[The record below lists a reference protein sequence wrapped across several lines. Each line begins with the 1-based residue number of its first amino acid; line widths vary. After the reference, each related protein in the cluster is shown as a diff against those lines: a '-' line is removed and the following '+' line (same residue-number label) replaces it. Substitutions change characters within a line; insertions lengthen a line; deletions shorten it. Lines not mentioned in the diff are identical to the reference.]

1 MILSFAQNNIETSFE
16 AGFVP
21 HLLTAS
27 NITVN
32 FTQHP
37 RVLHNH
43 IDRLELLYVRTGSG
57 IYVVDDEAFQ
67 IKPGNIIVTN
77 PGVLHDEMP
86 EYNRHLSMLAIG
98 VDNVRIKGLPE
109 NHLIPNNI
117 KPILKTDKHMILID
131 SIFQAIY
138 DSLTF
143 ESKSSQE
150 NNIYLTQALLS
161 LVYHAFM
168 EKGTPKEYLNKKK
181 DSSALLHDIKKY
193 IDDNY
198 YEQLS
203 LQSISDKFYISQ
215 SYLSHLF
222 KKKLKMSP
230 MHYIARRRIGEAQS
244 LLVLSKTSI
253 TDIATSVGFDNLSH
267 FNVQFK
273 KMVGLSPLAYRKK
286 YLLPDLENDEIYT
299 D

>member
-16 AGFVP
+16 KGCTP
-21 HLLTAS
+21 RLLTAS
-27 NITVN
+27 NITVK

-37 RVLHNH
+37 RILHNH

-57 IYVVDDEAFQ
+57 MYIVGDESFE
-67 IKPGNIIVTN
+67 IKPGCIIVTN

-86 EYNRHLSMLAIG
+86 EYNRHLSMLSIG
-98 VDNVRIKGLPE
+98 VDNVKLKGLPE
-109 NHLIPNNI
+109 NHLIPSNI
-117 KPILKTDKHMILID
+117 KPVLKMDKHMVLID
-131 SIFQAIY
+131 SMFQAIF

-143 ESKSSQE
+143 ESENVSSQE

-161 LVYHAFM
+161 LVRHAFM
-168 EKGTPKEYLNKKK
+168 EKGTPEPYLYKKN
-181 DSSALLHDIKKY
+181 DSTALLHDIKKY
-193 IDDNY
+193 IDENY
-198 YEQLS
+198 FEPLS
-203 LQSISDKFYISQ
+203 LQSISDRFYISQ

-222 KKKLKMSP
+222 KKKLNLTP

-286 YLLPDLENDEIYT
+286 YLLPDPETDEM
-299 D
+299 